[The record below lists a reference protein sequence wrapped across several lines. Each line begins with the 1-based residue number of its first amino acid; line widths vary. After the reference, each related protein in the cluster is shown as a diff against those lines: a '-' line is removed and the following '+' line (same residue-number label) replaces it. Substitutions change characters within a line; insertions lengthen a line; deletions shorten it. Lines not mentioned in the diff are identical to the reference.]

1 MLFNPCN
8 SIDFQPEFVLDGNT
22 LEVVEQTKL
31 LGLTIQ
37 SDLKWHE
44 NTKGMIEKA
53 NKRLWILRRLVK
65 MGASVEDLLDV
76 YVLQIRCVLEYAAP
90 VWQGSISQCEK
101 EDIERVQKTACRIIL
116 SSWTI
121 SYEQALFTLNLDS
134 LEDRRSKLTLKF
146 ALKAEKHPKFR
157 NWFVKRNYPINTRN
171 QTQKYQR
178 INAKHSRYANSPLAC
193 LTDTLNAHYAKP
205 RPI

>member
-1 MLFNPCN
+1 MEIPWKL
-8 SIDFQPEFVLDGNT
+8 
-22 LEVVEQTKL
+22 L

-44 NTKGMIEKA
+44 NTRGMVEKA

-76 YVLQIRCVLEYAAP
+76 YILQIRCVLEYAVP
-90 VWQGSISQCEK
+90 VWQGSISQNEK

-116 SSWTI
+116 SSWAI
-121 SYEQALFTLNLDS
+121 SYDQALCTLNLET
-134 LEDRRSKLTLKF
+134 LEDRRTKLTLKF

-171 QTQKYQR
+171 QTQKYQK
-178 INAKHSRYANSPLAC
+178 INAKHSRYGLFNRHTKC
-193 LTDTLNAHYAKP
+193 TLCKT
-205 RPI
+205 